1 VLVARN
7 SNSCQWFEIAVVQ
20 HLPAAAALQC
30 LHDSSGSVCM
40 LSSAGAVAAAEVKA
54 VIDPLFAVDICYYVY
69 SAVMNGNIYIM
80 ATYIIICVY
89 PATFVTAVA
98 NSL

>member
-1 VLVARN
+1 M
-7 SNSCQWFEIAVVQ
+7 VQ
-20 HLPAAAALQC
+20 HLPAAAALQY

-40 LSSAGAVAAAEVKA
+40 LSSAGAVVAAEVKA
-54 VIDPLFAVDICYYVY
+54 VIDPLIYYFAVDICYYVCP
-69 SAVMNGNIYIM
+69 AVMNGNIYTM
-80 ATYIIICVY
+80 ATYIILCVY